1 MHEGNDELIKCR
13 EIYFCNLHSDSV
25 QAQTAMFLLSDA
37 AGIQNMVLI
46 SDLCLH
52 ISYDIRHISLEII
65 ESVLQEVGF
74 HLDNSLLIKL
84 KRALYYYSEN
94 VQRDNLGCVEMDNN
108 STQKV
113 FISKYQQREHGCRDE
128 RPQHWRKYL

>member
-1 MHEGNDELIKCR
+1 MHDDNDELIKRR
-13 EIYFCNLHSDSV
+13 EIHFCHLHSDSA
-25 QAQTAMFLLSDA
+25 QAQTAMFLLSDV
-37 AGIQNMVLI
+37 AGMQNMVLI
-46 SDLCLH
+46 NNLCLH
-52 ISYDIRHISLEII
+52 ISYDIRHISLELV
-65 ESVLQEVGF
+65 ETVLQEVGF

-94 VQRDNLGCVEMDNN
+94 VQRDNLGCVETDNN

-128 RPQHWRKYL
+128 RPTHWRKYL